1 METGL
6 VSDFIKRYP
15 DEWLLIDILKLDEMR
30 NPYSGK
36 LLGHSPSREAIDE
49 YTFMIKDQIKFPCV
63 LWSGCKP
70 KKGYLSLL

>member
-1 METGL
+1 MENGL
-6 VSDFIKRYP
+6 ISDFKKQYP
-15 DEWLLIDILKLDEMR
+15 DEWLLIDILKLDKLQR
-30 NPYSGK
+30 PHLGK

-49 YTFMIKDQIKFPCV
+49 FSFTIKDRIKFPCI